1 MIMNIGNDMEEL
13 IGKID
18 DILSSLKE
26 LEGKY
31 DYSFAEKY
39 QGNDFSNQME
49 LAVKMENLVH
59 QISHEM
65 CSEIAFLKED
75 IIELHRYIEFRK
87 KYSMLS
93 ESELLLLIDGIGECM
108 SIKKRILG
116 KLASSKW
123 MEVKKRVD
131 DDWQNLFGNCAFEKV
146 NSKFVKNE

>member
-1 MIMNIGNDMEEL
+1 
-13 IGKID
+13 
-18 DILSSLKE
+18 
-26 LEGKY
+26 
-31 DYSFAEKY
+31 
-39 QGNDFSNQME
+39 ME

-131 DDWQNLFGNCAFEKV
+131 DDWQNLFGNCTFEKV
-146 NSKFVKNE
+146 NSKFVKKE